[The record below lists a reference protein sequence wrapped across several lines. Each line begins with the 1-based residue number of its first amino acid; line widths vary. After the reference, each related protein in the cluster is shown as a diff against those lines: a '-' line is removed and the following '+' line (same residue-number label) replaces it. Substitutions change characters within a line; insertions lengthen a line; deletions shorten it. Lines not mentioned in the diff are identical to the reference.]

1 MRDGQSVKARQLA
14 ANVQRQCC
22 TLNSVSLAA
31 ADETTDTAALQIVL
45 WYIALVQIAVV
56 GGGRCF
62 VRLVTRVSEHPS
74 LVPRL
79 AGKHKVPVPKCS
91 FCWIQT
97 VCPTT
102 IQISNERYLMTSH
115 CPLPASPPPIDLKM
129 PTTAANNNVK
139 TPILIWNHLVVHFII
154 FGSLFANHSTSS
166 LAHSQSRTP

>member
-1 MRDGQSVKARQLA
+1 MRLLILLLFTG
-14 ANVQRQCC
+14 C
-22 TLNSVSLAA
+22 T
-31 ADETTDTAALQIVL
+31 
-45 WYIALVQIAVV
+45 VV
-56 GGGRCF
+56 YCVGVNRCGWW
-62 VRLVTRVSEHPS
+62 RPLLRPSRVESFGAPS

-91 FCWIQT
+91 FDWIQT

-154 FGSLFANHSTSS
+154 FGSLFAKHSTSS